1 MIVDGVFTNGKY
13 NTVPVSITPPLSRSK
28 CCYSART
35 RSHNP
40 VSELALHLTSPC
52 VFDGICPLR
61 GGISVHIPSLL
72 PQPPTTFST
81 GIAT

>member
-61 GGISVHIPSLL
+61 GASPSIYRVFFPSPRPHFQLV
-72 PQPPTTFST
+72 
-81 GIAT
+81 